1 MDSEKRKNR
10 PIPKGR
16 ARKQD
21 NASREARAT
30 DRPETDQPSVGPRPD
45 LESLRRETQ
54 ERERVEAALRQ
65 SEREYR
71 HLVESAHDAILI
83 FRPEDEVVLEV
94 NQRACE
100 LYGFGRSEFIGM
112 SLEKITHDVPR
123 GKVQIQATL
132 DQGFYHHFES
142 VHYRKDGSEMFVEIN
157 GSRVNYQGR
166 WAIQSINRDITER
179 KRAEEALR
187 EAKETF
193 ETLLKAS
200 PEAVMVTDLEGTITF
215 ASPRTVALHGYA
227 SPEEMVG
234 RKSFQLIPPEEHG
247 KAREG
252 IQKLLRGETLVK
264 ANFTGLRKDGSRF
277 VVEINTAVL
286 RDAQGAPKAFM
297 TSARDVTERQRA
309 EEALRESEEAFR
321 LAFEGAKDAIFWAD
335 PRTGLITNCNKAA
348 EDLLEKT
355 KEEIIGQ
362 HQTTLHP
369 PQKGGAYAKMFER
382 HIQERGVAEEE
393 AEIITK
399 SGKVNAVHITAS
411 VTRVGGKPIIQGIF
425 RDITER
431 KRAEEV
437 LRDSEARYRLLAEN
451 VTDLIWMM
459 DLSMR
464 FTYLSPSVTR
474 LTGYSVEEAL
484 SFSLKETLTPPS
496 FQVAMQTFSE
506 EMALESSGRAD
517 PARSRILDLEQRC
530 KDGSAVAIEVTTTF
544 LRDAQ
549 GRPVGIL
556 GVSRDITA
564 RKRAEEDLR
573 GKEGDYRTLAE
584 NSPDLIARFDRQLRH
599 TYVNPAAARAGRLS
613 ASEYIGKT
621 IPESGVPEPA
631 AGQWEQH
638 IRRVLETGQLIEV
651 VDAFPT
657 PDGVRYFN
665 TRFNPELAPDGSVQ
679 SVLSIARDITER
691 KRVEEALGES
701 EERFRNAFENANIGM
716 CLVDLEMR
724 LIRVNP
730 QMADM
735 FGYTQGEME
744 GRSVNDFTHPEDR
757 GVSPDF
763 IHRAASGETN
773 NAQFIKRYYHKQGHV
788 LWGQVSSSLVRD
800 TSGKPLYFISHV
812 QDITEPKRIEETLRR
827 SEEHFRALS
836 ENSSD
841 VVIVVDKKGIITYV
855 SPSIERVM
863 GYKPEE
869 LIGESGFNFIA
880 LADLPRAVID
890 FGKAIL
896 INESIIPNAFRV
908 RHKDGSERILEGV
921 GRSLFDNPAI
931 AGFVMN
937 VRDVTERKRDGEA
950 LRESEAHYR
959 LLAENVTDVIWV
971 MDMNL
976 RLTYVSPSNIHLTGY
991 TPEEV
996 MVRSLREILTPDS
1009 FEKAMQVI
1017 TEEIARCAS
1026 GQDGPQRSRTLEV
1039 EEVAKDGTLV
1049 PVEVIATFL
1058 RDPAGRPTAVL
1069 GVSRDITAR
1078 KRAEEALR
1086 ASEAMSQAVLEH
1098 SPVGISIRDQAGAL
1112 LQVNEAWKKIWA
1124 ISDAEI
1130 QQNEKWSAGRS
1141 WKERCPYLGDSG
1153 QDVDR
1158 LFTPEC
1164 GVSILYLPELKIP
1177 EPRPGAAQC
1186 ISMYLYALRNQD
1198 GRVEKVVTLTQDITE
1213 RQRVETALQD
1223 SEEKYRLVVEH
1234 ASDAILVA
1242 QDGMM
1247 KFVNPKVQEITGYS
1261 EGEVTSRPF
1270 PEFIHPEDRQ
1280 MVVERHQRRL
1290 QGKPVPPVYPFR
1302 IVTKAGEDCWVEIR
1316 AVVISWKGKPATL
1329 NFLTDITE
1337 RRKAEEALRKNEAK
1351 YRELVENANSIILR
1365 RDSEGRITFFNEFAQ
1380 RFFGFREEEILGRN
1394 VVGTIVPEK
1403 ESSGRDLAQMI
1414 RDISRHPERYAT
1426 NENENVLRNGERVW
1440 VAWTNKPIL
1449 DPDGK
1454 LAEILCI
1461 GNDITERKR
1470 AEERL
1475 AESEVKYRTLVEGMS
1490 EAVMQ
1495 VDNDDRVQ
1503 FVNPQFCQM
1512 IGYREDEL
1520 LGRVGYEIYFDPEEQ
1535 ELIRRKN
1542 RLRLEKAS
1550 DAYETR
1556 MRKKTGEEVLVR
1568 ISGSPVTDAQG
1579 NVVGSIGVI
1588 TDITERK
1595 LLEAEFLQAQKMEAL
1610 GRLAGGVAHDF
1621 NNLLTSIMGYS
1632 DLLAKKLAE
1641 DDPSGP
1647 LRRYADIILSSA
1659 NRAANLTQQLLS
1671 LSRRHAV
1678 QMRVLDLNEVVAGV
1692 ERILRGLIR
1701 EDMELTIHVEGALG
1715 RVKADSVQIEQV
1727 LMNLAVN
1734 ALDAM
1739 PRGGRLSIRTANV
1752 VLDKSYAR
1760 RRREVAPGP
1769 YVMIAVS
1776 DTGHGMDAEV
1786 QSHLFEPF
1794 FTTKEKGKGTGL
1806 GLSTAYGI
1814 VQQMGGHIEV
1824 ESALGKGSAF
1834 KIYLPRTEEPP
1845 APLASPQPRPP
1856 GPVEAELP
1864 RGVETVL
1871 LAEDEETVRSFARE
1885 VLQGA
1890 GYTVLEAG
1898 DGEEALRVAGSFTG
1912 PIHLLLTD
1920 VIMPRLGG
1928 PELARRLQP
1937 LHPDMRVLFMSG
1949 YTDGDISS
1957 YGGLGTETSLLQK
1970 PFQPLVLARRVRE
1983 VLEAP

>member
-30 DRPETDQPSVGPRPD
+30 DRPETDQPSVGLRPD

-54 ERERVEAALRQ
+54 ERERIEAALRQ

-94 NQRACE
+94 NQKACE

-157 GSRVNYQGR
+157 GSRVKYQGR

-179 KRAEEALR
+179 KRTEEALR

-193 ETLLKAS
+193 ETLLKAT
-200 PEAVMVTDLEGTITF
+200 PEAVTVTDLEGNITY
-215 ASPRTVALHGYA
+215 ASPQSAALHGYA

-252 IQKLLRGETLVK
+252 IQKLLRGESLVK
-264 ANFTGLRKDGSRF
+264 EIFTGIKKDGSRHTI
-277 VVEINTAVL
+277 EINTAVL
-286 RDAQGAPKAFM
+286 RDAQGTPKAFI
-297 TSARDVTERQRA
+297 TS
-309 EEALRESEEAFR
+309 
-321 LAFEGAKDAIFWAD
+321 
-335 PRTGLITNCNKAA
+335 GL
-348 EDLLEKT
+348 
-355 KEEIIGQ
+355 
-362 HQTTLHP
+362 
-369 PQKGGAYAKMFER
+369 
-382 HIQERGVAEEE
+382 
-393 AEIITK
+393 
-399 SGKVNAVHITAS
+399 
-411 VTRVGGKPIIQGIF
+411 
-425 RDITER
+425 DITER
-431 KRAEEV
+431 KRAEEA
-437 LRDSEARYRLLAEN
+437 LRRK
-451 VTDLIWMM
+451 
-459 DLSMR
+459 
-464 FTYLSPSVTR
+464 
-474 LTGYSVEEAL
+474 EE
-484 SFSLKETLTPPS
+484 
-496 FQVAMQTFSE
+496 
-506 EMALESSGRAD
+506 
-517 PARSRILDLEQRC
+517 
-530 KDGSAVAIEVTTTF
+530 
-544 LRDAQ
+544 
-549 GRPVGIL
+549 
-556 GVSRDITA
+556 
-564 RKRAEEDLR
+564 
-573 GKEGDYRTLAE
+573 DYRTLAE

-599 TYVNPAAARAGRLS
+599 TYVNPAAARAGRFS

-621 IPESGVPEPA
+621 IPESGVPEPT
-631 AGQWEQH
+631 AGRWEQY
-638 IRRVLETGQLIEV
+638 IRQVLETGQPLEV

-657 PDGVRYFN
+657 PDGLRYFN
-665 TRFNPELAPDGSVQ
+665 TRFIPELAPEGSVQ
-679 SVLSIARDITER
+679 SVMTIARDITER
-691 KRVEEALGES
+691 KRMEEALQFTRVSLDTSTDEVVCVDR
-701 EERFRNAFENANIGM
+701 EARYIDVNHAF
-716 CLVDLEMR
+716 CR
-724 LIRVNP
+724 CT
-730 QMADM
+730 
-735 FGYTQGEME
+735 GYTREELLSMTVHDIDPDYQAEMWSEFWERLKRAGSLTFESRHRTKDGRVFPVEIVATFFEYE
-744 GRSVNDFTHPEDR
+744 GKE
-757 GVSPDF
+757 
-763 IHRAASGETN
+763 
-773 NAQFIKRYYHKQGHV
+773 YH
-788 LWGQVSSSLVRD
+788 SAFAR
-800 TSGKPLYFISHV
+800 
-812 QDITEPKRIEETLRR
+812 DITERKRIEKALQE
-827 SEEHFRALS
+827 SEEHFRALT
-836 ENSSD
+836 ENSLD

-880 LADLPRAVID
+880 LADLPKAVID
-890 FGKAIL
+890 FGKAVL
-896 INESIIPNAFRV
+896 ITDSIVPNAFRV

-921 GRSLFDNPAI
+921 GRSLFDNPAV

-937 VRDVTERKRDGEA
+937 VRDVTERKRAVEA
-950 LRESEAHYR
+950 LQE
-959 LLAENVTDVIWV
+959 
-971 MDMNL
+971 
-976 RLTYVSPSNIHLTGY
+976 
-991 TPEEV
+991 
-996 MVRSLREILTPDS
+996 
-1009 FEKAMQVI
+1009 
-1017 TEEIARCAS
+1017 
-1026 GQDGPQRSRTLEV
+1026 
-1039 EEVAKDGTLV
+1039 
-1049 PVEVIATFL
+1049 
-1058 RDPAGRPTAVL
+1058 
-1069 GVSRDITAR
+1069 
-1078 KRAEEALR
+1078 
-1086 ASEAMSQAVLEH
+1086 
-1098 SPVGISIRDQAGAL
+1098 
-1112 LQVNEAWKKIWA
+1112 
-1124 ISDAEI
+1124 
-1130 QQNEKWSAGRS
+1130 
-1141 WKERCPYLGDSG
+1141 
-1153 QDVDR
+1153 
-1158 LFTPEC
+1158 
-1164 GVSILYLPELKIP
+1164 
-1177 EPRPGAAQC
+1177 
-1186 ISMYLYALRNQD
+1186 
-1198 GRVEKVVTLTQDITE
+1198 
-1213 RQRVETALQD
+1213 

-1247 KFVNPKVQEITGYS
+1247 KFVNPKVQEITGFS
-1261 EGEVTSRPF
+1261 EGELTSRPF
-1270 PEFIHPEDRQ
+1270 PEFIHPEDRA
-1280 MVVERHQRRL
+1280 MVVERHQKRL

-1302 IVTKAGEDCWVEIR
+1302 IVTKAGEDCWVEIS

-1337 RRKAEEALRKNEAK
+1337 RRKAEEALHTSEAQLSNALKMTRAGHWEYDVGSDTFTFNDNFYRIFRTTAEKVGGYKMSSADYARRFCHPDDAAMVGQEVRTAIEATDPNFDRQLEHRILYADGEVGHITVRFFIVKDEQGRTVRTYGVNQDITERKRAEEALQESEAHYRLLAENVTDVIWTLDLTLRFTYFSPSVRRQRGYSVEEAKGLSLKETLTPASFEKAMQAFSEEMALEGSGRSDPNRSRTLELENLCKDGSAIWTEVTTTFLRDQTGRPVGILGVTRDISGRRKAEEALRESEAMSRAVLDHSPVGISIRDQAGALLQVNEAWKKIWAISEAEIQENEKWSAGRSWKERCPYLGESGQDLDRLFTPEGGVSILFLPELEIPEPRPGAAQWISMYLYALRNQEGRVEKVVTLTQDISERRKAEEALRKSEAK

-1426 NENENVLRNGERVW
+1426 NENENMLRSGERVW
-1440 VAWTNKPIL
+1440 VAWTNKPVL

-1461 GNDITERKR
+1461 GNNITGRKR
-1470 AEERL
+1470 AEEKL

-1495 VDNDDRVQ
+1495 VDNDDRVL

-1512 IGYREDEL
+1512 IGYGEDEL

-1556 MRKKTGEEVLVR
+1556 MRKKNGEEVLVR
-1568 ISGSPVTDAQG
+1568 ISGSPVTDARG
-1579 NVVGSIGVI
+1579 NVAGSIGVI

-1647 LRRYADIILSSA
+1647 LRRYADNILSSA

-1671 LSRRHAV
+1671 LSRRHAF
-1678 QMRVLDLNEVVAGV
+1678 QMQVLDLNGVVAEV
-1692 ERILRGLIR
+1692 ERILRGLIG
-1701 EDMELTIHVEGALG
+1701 EDIELTIHPEGALG
-1715 RVKADSVQIEQV
+1715 RVKADPVQIEQV
-1727 LMNLAVN
+1727 LMNLVIN
-1734 ALDAM
+1734 ARDAM
-1739 PRGGRLSIRTANV
+1739 PGGGKLSIETKNV

-1794 FTTKEKGKGTGL
+1794 FTTKDKGKGTGL
-1806 GLSTAYGI
+1806 GLSTAYSI
-1814 VQQMGGHIEV
+1814 VKQTGGHIVV
-1824 ESALGKGSAF
+1824 ESAPGKGSAF

-1845 APLASPQPRPP
+1845 APLPSSQPN
-1856 GPVEAELP
+1856 PVEAELP

-1871 LAEDEETVRSFARE
+1871 LAEDEEVVRSLARE
-1885 VLQGA
+1885 ILRSA

-1898 DGEEALRVAGSFTG
+1898 DGEEALKVAGSHPG

-1937 LHPDMRVLFMSG
+1937 LRPDMKVLFMSG

-1957 YGGLGTETSLLQK
+1957 YGGLGLEPSLLQK
-1970 PFQPLVLARRVRE
+1970 PFQPIALARRVRE
-1983 VLEAP
+1983 VLEGP